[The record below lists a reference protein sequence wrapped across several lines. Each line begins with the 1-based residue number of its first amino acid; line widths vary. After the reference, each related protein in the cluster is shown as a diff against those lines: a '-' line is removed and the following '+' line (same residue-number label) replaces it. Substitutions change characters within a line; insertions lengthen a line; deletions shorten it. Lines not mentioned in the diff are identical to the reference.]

1 MEIQKLC
8 PRCMQEIRG
17 NLGLYCPYCGRQL
30 AADAAA
36 PYHLKAHTVLA
47 GNYVIGDVTEEDA
60 FSITYTGYDM
70 KHAHKVAVREFFP
83 REYVTRDAAATR
95 DMTAGMAQQE
105 LVAAWKMQ
113 YRQDADR
120 IVEWAKVHNISDITG
135 YFEENQTIYLIMQP
149 VRGQT
154 LSSYL
159 GQHGG
164 QVALPWLLNK
174 LEPVMSGLQ
183 ALHQR
188 GGFHGDISPEHVLVT
203 EDGRL
208 VLTGFDLA
216 AGYVREAG
224 RISAV
229 WVKREYAP
237 AEWYQKNG
245 TLGPQT
251 DVYAL
256 AATIYKSITGVMP
269 PLSTLR
275 LQQDELRRPDECGAG
290 LSSIQ
295 ERALLHAMS
304 VFADN
309 RCQTMEEFRN
319 EISGAVQMHPEPV
332 VQPMPVN
339 PEPGQTEVLTPQMN
353 PEPVVQPM
361 PGQPEMEQAG
371 MQPGRKKGPVVALVL
386 VLVLLAA
393 VLCVLLVLVVGKGF
407 KQTQTTAEE
416 PKTERTERL
425 READTETEQQEENSE
440 AAAEQ
445 AANTEQ
451 LKSYAQS
458 LPVCDP
464 EGKMIYYDGSYLKD
478 EPALEGVIFSDVFDF
493 DGDGADE
500 LVALYMGKAENLD
513 NDLSGGYTLDVV
525 VYEGTDGNVAE
536 QARVRALEN
545 WADAAG
551 DYSTLRIFLKDDR
564 YLVLDTQSSTYF
576 VEADG
581 TTVDDHIYSYDGTS
595 LQEQG
600 VLQTAGSDLYDT
612 MMNTPYIEQ
621 LREIGLD
628 RAADVMQSR
637 GNISLACADAG
648 MTCLGKIFLQPSMTW
663 EIANERY
670 PDTDNSYPVFY
681 AAFHKYF
688 SGENDYILPDSAT
701 RALTEEELSGL
712 TKDQLALARN
722 EIFARYGYQF
732 ENAQLQ
738 NYFDQKSWY
747 TAFGG
752 AEETMLTE
760 TERQNLQLIQA
771 KEAEAEDDLFTKF
784 LNDEATASI
793 YEEELSYSDLTAQYD
808 IGAVYYYD
816 VDNDGQRELLLGSY
830 DLYPM
835 MILDESDGKI
845 SVLTAG
851 EGTAGYLF
859 VSVVGGEAW
868 ICHCDISHMGRQIYD
883 FEKYN
888 GGGNVVDSFEL
899 SAEYWENENDF
910 YDENSTF
917 TYRDNSITMQEFEEL
932 VAKYTANNSNLWLA
946 F

>member
-1 MEIQKLC
+1 
-8 PRCMQEIRG
+8 MQEIRG

-70 KHAHKVAVREFFP
+70 EHAHKVAIREFFP
-83 REYVTRDAAATR
+83 REYVARDAAATG

-105 LVAAWKMQ
+105 LVAAWEMQ

-120 IVEWAKVHNISDITG
+120 IVEWAKIHNISDITG

-159 GQHGG
+159 VQHGG

-188 GGFHGDISPEHVLVT
+188 GGFHGDISPEHVLVA
-203 EDGRL
+203 ENGRL
-208 VLTGFDLA
+208 VLTCFDLA

-224 RISAV
+224 RMSAV

-237 AEWYQKNG
+237 AEWYQKNR

-256 AATIYKSITGVMP
+256 AATIYKSITGVTP

-275 LQQDELRRPDECGAG
+275 LQQDDLRRPDECGAG
-290 LSSIQ
+290 LSNVQ

-319 EISGAVQMHPEPV
+319 EISGAVQMQPEPIA
-332 VQPMPVN
+332 
-339 PEPGQTEVLTPQMN
+339 
-353 PEPVVQPM
+353 
-361 PGQPEMEQAG
+361 QPEMRVQPEMGQTG

-407 KQTQTTAEE
+407 KQTRTTAEE

-425 READTETEQQEENSE
+425 READTETEQQEEDSE

-551 DYSTLRIFLKDDR
+551 DYSTLRVFLKDER
-564 YLVLDTQSSTYF
+564 YLVLDTQSNTYF

-581 TTVDDHIYSYDGTS
+581 ITVDDHIYSYDGTS

-771 KEAEAEDDLFTKF
+771 KEAEAEDDLLTKF

-793 YEEELSYSDLTAQYD
+793 YEEEMSYSDLTAQYD

-851 EGTAGYLF
+851 DGTAGYLF

>member
-1 MEIQKLC
+1 
-8 PRCMQEIRG
+8 MQEIRG

-70 KHAHKVAVREFFP
+70 EHAHKVAVREFFP
-83 REYVTRDAAATR
+83 REYVTRDAAATK
-95 DMTAGMAQQE
+95 DMAAGMAQQD

-120 IVEWAKVHNISDITG
+120 IVEWAKVHDISDITG

-224 RISAV
+224 RMSAV

-256 AATIYKSITGVMP
+256 AATIYKSITGVTP

-290 LSSIQ
+290 LSGIQ

-319 EISGAVQMHPEPV
+319 EISGAVQMQPEPV

-339 PEPGQTEVLTPQMN
+339 AEPG
-353 PEPVVQPM
+353 
-361 PGQPEMEQAG
+361 QAG

-425 READTETEQQEENSE
+425 READTETEQQEADSE

-458 LPVCDP
+458 LPGCDP

-513 NDLSGGYTLDVV
+513 NDVSGGYTLDVV

-551 DYSTLRIFLKDDR
+551 DYSTLRVFLKDER

-600 VLQTAGSDLYDT
+600 TLQTAGSDLYDT

-771 KEAEAEDDLFTKF
+771 KEAEAEDDLLTKF

-808 IGAVYYYD
+808 IGATYYYD

-835 MILDESDGKI
+835 MILDEADGKI

-851 EGTAGYLF
+851 DGTAGYLF

>member
-1 MEIQKLC
+1 
-8 PRCMQEIRG
+8 MQEIRG

-70 KHAHKVAVREFFP
+70 EHAHKVAVREFFP
-83 REYVTRDAAATR
+83 REYVTRDAAATK

-120 IVEWAKVHNISDITG
+120 IVGWAKVHDISDITG

-183 ALHQR
+183 ELHQR

-208 VLTGFDLA
+208 VLTCFDLA

-245 TLGPQT
+245 TLGSQT

-256 AATIYKSITGVMP
+256 AATIYKSITGVTP

-290 LSSIQ
+290 LSNVQ

-309 RCQTMEEFRN
+309 RCQTMEEFQN
-319 EISGAVQMHPEPV
+319 EISGAVQMNPELV
-332 VQPMPVN
+332 VQP
-339 PEPGQTEVLTPQMN
+339 ETP
-353 PEPVVQPM
+353 VQPEI
-361 PGQPEMEQAG
+361 GQPG

-393 VLCVLLVLVVGKGF
+393 VLCVLLVLVIGKGF

-416 PKTERTERL
+416 PKTERTEKL
-425 READTETEQQEENSE
+425 RETDTETEQQEEDSE
-440 AAAEQ
+440 AAEEQ
-445 AANTEQ
+445 AANTER

-478 EPALEGVIFSDVFDF
+478 EPVLEGVIFSDVFDF

-525 VYEGTDGNVAE
+525 VYESTDGNVAE

-551 DYSTLRIFLKDDR
+551 DYSTLRVFLKDDR

-621 LREIGLD
+621 LREIGLE

-771 KEAEAEDDLFTKF
+771 KEAEAEDDLLTKF
-784 LNDEATASI
+784 LNDEATAFI
-793 YEEELSYSDLTAQYD
+793 YEEELSYSDLTAQVD
-808 IGAVYYYD
+808 IGATYYYD

-835 MILDESDGKI
+835 MILDETDGKI

-851 EGTAGYLF
+851 DGTAGYLF
-859 VSVVGGEAW
+859 VSIVGGEAW

-917 TYRDNSITMQEFEEL
+917 TYRDNPVTMQEFEEL

>member
-1 MEIQKLC
+1 
-8 PRCMQEIRG
+8 
-17 NLGLYCPYCGRQL
+17 
-30 AADAAA
+30 
-36 PYHLKAHTVLA
+36 
-47 GNYVIGDVTEEDA
+47 
-60 FSITYTGYDM
+60 
-70 KHAHKVAVREFFP
+70 
-83 REYVTRDAAATR
+83 
-95 DMTAGMAQQE
+95 
-105 LVAAWKMQ
+105 
-113 YRQDADR
+113 
-120 IVEWAKVHNISDITG
+120 
-135 YFEENQTIYLIMQP
+135 
-149 VRGQT
+149 
-154 LSSYL
+154 
-159 GQHGG
+159 
-164 QVALPWLLNK
+164 
-174 LEPVMSGLQ
+174 
-183 ALHQR
+183 
-188 GGFHGDISPEHVLVT
+188 
-203 EDGRL
+203 
-208 VLTGFDLA
+208 
-216 AGYVREAG
+216 
-224 RISAV
+224 
-229 WVKREYAP
+229 
-237 AEWYQKNG
+237 
-245 TLGPQT
+245 
-251 DVYAL
+251 
-256 AATIYKSITGVMP
+256 
-269 PLSTLR
+269 
-275 LQQDELRRPDECGAG
+275 
-290 LSSIQ
+290 
-295 ERALLHAMS
+295 
-304 VFADN
+304 
-309 RCQTMEEFRN
+309 
-319 EISGAVQMHPEPV
+319 
-332 VQPMPVN
+332 
-339 PEPGQTEVLTPQMN
+339 
-353 PEPVVQPM
+353 
-361 PGQPEMEQAG
+361 
-371 MQPGRKKGPVVALVL
+371 
-386 VLVLLAA
+386 
-393 VLCVLLVLVVGKGF
+393 
-407 KQTQTTAEE
+407 
-416 PKTERTERL
+416 
-425 READTETEQQEENSE
+425 
-440 AAAEQ
+440 
-445 AANTEQ
+445 
-451 LKSYAQS
+451 
-458 LPVCDP
+458 
-464 EGKMIYYDGSYLKD
+464 MIYYDGSYLKD

-551 DYSTLRIFLKDDR
+551 DYSTLRVFLKDER

-600 VLQTAGSDLYDT
+600 TLQTAGSDLYDT

-688 SGENDYILPDSAT
+688 SGKNDYILPDSAT
-701 RALTEEELSGL
+701 RALTEEELLGL

-771 KEAEAEDDLFTKF
+771 KEAEAEDDLLTKF

-835 MILDESDGKI
+835 MILDEADGKI

-851 EGTAGYLF
+851 DGTAGYLF